1 MATKIV
7 LKNPTVKIDDS
18 AGTPVDLTA
27 QVEGLTITAGANTDT
42 TNASGDDT
50 EINTATL
57 KTWSASVT
65 VFQEF
70 GAGNVDDVI
79 FNGLGNVVT
88 FFGTPN
94 GATVSATNPSY
105 SGEAIV
111 TSFNPV
117 DGSHGDVLRATIEL
131 AAASAL
137 VRATA

>member
-65 VFQEF
+65 VFQQF
-70 GAGNVDDVI
+70 GA
-79 FNGLGNVVT
+79 
-88 FFGTPN
+88 
-94 GATVSATNPSY
+94 ATLT
-105 SGEAIV
+105 
-111 TSFNPV
+111 T
-117 DGSHGDVLRATIEL
+117 
-131 AAASAL
+131 
-137 VRATA
+137 